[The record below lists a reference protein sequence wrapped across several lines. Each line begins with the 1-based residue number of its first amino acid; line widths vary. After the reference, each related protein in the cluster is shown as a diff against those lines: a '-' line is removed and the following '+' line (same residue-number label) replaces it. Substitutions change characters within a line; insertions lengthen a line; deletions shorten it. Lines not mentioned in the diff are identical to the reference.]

1 MNRTSLARDR
11 NKNSAIA
18 KPGRIRAQRGSSKEN
33 GQMLK
38 EDRIR
43 ISRRNSR
50 RSRNNIK
57 MNTSRKEGGRKKN
70 LAKARRLIMNGLN
83 IKKKPTITS
92 RISAEN
98 DTRLSRT
105 QRNERSVKRCTKN
118 GTLIHKATSIGA
130 SEVFRSGR

>member
-70 LAKARRLIMNGLN
+70 LAKARRLIMSGLN
-83 IKKKPTITS
+83 IKKKTITS
-92 RISAEN
+92 RIFAEN
-98 DTRLSRT
+98 DTRLSQT
-105 QRNERSVKRCTKN
+105 QRNERSVKRCTKI
-118 GTLIHKATSIGA
+118 GTLIHKVTSIGA

>member
-1 MNRTSLARDR
+1 MARDR

-70 LAKARRLIMNGLN
+70 LAKVRRLIMSGLN

-98 DTRLSRT
+98 DTRLS
-105 QRNERSVKRCTKN
+105 
-118 GTLIHKATSIGA
+118 
-130 SEVFRSGR
+130 